1 MSAQPRHHR
10 IAATHARVALTG
22 TLRAEI
28 GGVDAAARLPGRQ
41 GRALFAFLV
50 VNRHRPVGRHEL
62 IGVLWPEDPPE
73 APEAGLSTVL
83 ARMRRALGDGV
94 VTGRAELRFA
104 LDADVDTEQAVAA
117 AGAAERALAGGDA
130 PAAMAAAHAALKII
144 ERPLLA
150 GIEGD
155 WVKRLETEL
164 EALEPGLLEVL
175 ARAAL
180 VVGDGEH
187 LVTAERV
194 ARALAE
200 RHPFRETGHALL
212 IEIHGR
218 RGNVAEATLAYDR
231 LRVFLRDELGTV
243 PSSAISALHEQ
254 LLRSGRLPSTAPRGA
269 AASPERSA
277 PPAAAPSGPLP
288 LPVIGG
294 SPSATAFVGRE
305 DELARLDLSWQPAAS
320 QGERRLALLL
330 GEAGVGKTRLAAQ
343 FAAQVHASG
352 ATVLYGRCQ
361 QEPLRSY
368 QPFIEALRHGL
379 RHGAWTDWS
388 DDPAAAGDL
397 EELARILP
405 EARAQTPPGA
415 AHPDVAA
422 GAPSK
427 DPEAERYRLFEAV
440 ATLMRRAA
448 QRAPLLLVL
457 DDLHWIDKPTLLL
470 LRHLLRHPDPA
481 RLLVLGL
488 ARRVELR
495 DDHPAM
501 ELIRDLR
508 GEQRFDRL
516 GLDGLSEA
524 EADALVAARLAAAP
538 SADFVRGLRE
548 QTEGN
553 PFFIEEALRA
563 LVEAEVLQAGAQ
575 APASA
580 LASIGVPDSVAD
592 VILSRLRHVSE
603 PAVEALT
610 IGAAIGR
617 EFDLAALEPL
627 LDSSAD
633 RVIEAL
639 EEAIATGLL
648 VEVADAVDRFAFC
661 HALARDAV
669 YGRLSR
675 TRRLRVHLRVAATLE
690 TLGAGAGE
698 LAHQFFAAR
707 EVGGADQAVRY
718 SVLAG
723 DEAARSLAYEDSAE
737 HYRRALEASSAAAA
751 VGESTRCDILLA
763 LGRVQW
769 QAGDAQ
775 ARTTYYEAAAS
786 ARQRGD
792 AVQLGRA
799 ALGLGERYW
808 EGNAA
813 DPRFAPLIADAVR
826 SLSGEDSRLGARLMG
841 RLAEILHFAAGEEY
855 GTKLSADALAM
866 ARRLGE
872 RETLVMTLMS
882 RHVTLLHIEHLDERN
897 RLSAE
902 VLALSGEHRALRAE
916 ALHWHLYDVFELGM
930 PEDARRLH
938 GELTALGGELRQP
951 LLEHLAVGWQGVFA
965 QLAGDIE
972 AAEGIAARSY
982 ELAHRAQVGYASS
995 YLSGMLFTLRRQQ
1008 GRVEELLPAMESL
1021 VVGRSASHAW
1031 RAALA
1036 LAQVETGAT
1045 AAGREHYEPLA
1056 AASARAVPRDWYWFF
1071 TVALL
1076 AEACCALRDRRRALQ
1091 LYELLVP
1098 FAERYVQVIFAA
1110 NWGSVQRHLGMLAAV
1125 LERHDVAEHHLRAGI
1140 AANER
1145 IGAILMTAETQ
1156 CELGALLRARGAP
1169 GDEDEAAALAARV
1182 EEVAAP
1188 RGLAQLRR
1196 RALGLAAGEHA

>member
-1 MSAQPRHHR
+1 MSAEPRHER
-10 IAATHARVALTG
+10 ITGTPARVALTG

-28 GGVDAAARLPGRQ
+28 GGLDVAAGLPGRQ

-50 VNRHRPVGRHEL
+50 VNRHRPVARDEL
-62 IGVLWPEDPPE
+62 IGVLWPKDPPE

-94 VTGRAELRFA
+94 IAGRADLRFA
-104 LDADVDTEQAVAA
+104 LDAEVDTEQAVAA
-117 AGAAERALAGGDA
+117 AEAAERALSGGDA
-130 PAAMAAAHAALKII
+130 PAAMSAAQAALDII
-144 ERPLLA
+144 ERPLLP
-150 GIEGD
+150 GIEGE
-155 WVKRLETEL
+155 WMQPLRAEL
-164 EALEPGLLEVL
+164 EGLEPALLEVL

-180 VVGDGEH
+180 AVGDREH
-187 LVTAERV
+187 LAIAERV
-194 ARALAE
+194 ARTLAE
-200 RHPFRETGHALL
+200 RHPFRESGHALL

-231 LRVFLRDELGTV
+231 LRVFLRDEIGTV
-243 PSSAISALHEQ
+243 PSGAVSALHAE
-254 LLRSGRLPSTAPRGA
+254 LLRSGCLPG
-269 AASPERSA
+269 A
-277 PPAAAPSGPLP
+277 PPGGDGPASTPPARSRGPLP

-294 SPSATAFVGRE
+294 TSSATAFVGRT
-305 DELARLDLSWQPAAS
+305 DEIARLESSWAGAS
-320 QGERRLALLL
+320 QGQCRLALLL
-330 GEAGVGKTRLAAQ
+330 GEGGVGKTRLAAQ
-343 FAAQVHASG
+343 FAVEVHG
-352 ATVLYGRCQ
+352 AGAAVLYGRCE

-379 RHGAWTDWS
+379 RHDAWA

-405 EARAQTPPGA
+405 EARAHAPAGA
-415 AHPDVAA
+415 AAA
-422 GAPSK
+422 ARPQDS
-427 DPEAERYRLFEAV
+427 DAERYRLFEAV
-440 ATLMRRAA
+440 ARLMRRTAE
-448 QRAPLLLVL
+448 QAPLLLVL

-470 LRHLLRHPDPA
+470 LRHLLRHPEPA
-481 RLLVLGL
+481 RLLVLGM
-488 ARRVELR
+488 ARRVDLR
-495 DDHPAM
+495 DDHAAM

-508 GEQRFDRL
+508 REQRFDRF
-516 GLDGLSEA
+516 DVEGLSVA
-524 EADALVAARLAAAP
+524 EADALVTARLDAAP
-538 SADFVRGLRE
+538 SAAFVRGLRE

-563 LVEAEVLQAGAQ
+563 LVESDVLRSGAQ

-617 EFDLAALEPL
+617 EFDLAAVEAL
-627 LDSSAD
+627 LDLPAD

-639 EEAIATGLL
+639 EEAIATDLL
-648 VEVADAVDRFAFC
+648 IEVTDSVDRFAFC
-661 HALARDAV
+661 HALARDAI

-675 TRRLRVHLRVAATLE
+675 TRRVRLHLRVATALE
-690 TLGAGAGE
+690 TLGASAGV

-707 EVGGADQAVRY
+707 DVGGAAQAVRY

-737 HYRRALEASSAAAA
+737 HYRRALEASAVAA
-751 VGESTRCDILLA
+751 VLDEATRCDILLA

-769 QAGDAQ
+769 QAGDAE
-775 ARTTYYEAAAS
+775 ASTTFYEVAAS
-786 ARQRGD
+786 ARLRGD

-808 EGNAA
+808 EGNAV

-826 SLSGEDSRLGARLMG
+826 SLSGEDSKLCARLMG
-841 RLAEILHFAAGEEY
+841 RHAEILHFAADEGY
-855 GTKLSADALAM
+855 GTTLSADALAM
-866 ARRLGE
+866 ARRLDE

-882 RHVTLLHIEHLDERN
+882 RHVTLLHIEHLDERS
-897 RLSAE
+897 RLSEE

-938 GELTALGGELRQP
+938 AELTALGGKLRQP

-972 AAEGIAARSY
+972 EAEGFAARSY

-1008 GRVEELLPAMESL
+1008 GRVDELLPAMQSL
-1021 VVGRSASHAW
+1021 VAGRSANHSW
-1031 RAALA
+1031 QAALA
-1036 LAQVETGAT
+1036 LAQVETGDT
-1045 AAGREHYEPLA
+1045 EAARGQYEPLV
-1056 AASARAVPRDWYWFF
+1056 AASARAVPRDWFWFF
-1071 TVALL
+1071 TVVLL
-1076 AEACCALRDRRRALQ
+1076 AEACCALRDRRRAQQ
-1091 LYELLVP
+1091 LYELLAP
-1098 FAERYVQVIFAA
+1098 FADRYVQVIFAA
-1110 NWGSVQRHLGMLAAV
+1110 NWGSVQRQLGMLAAV
-1125 LERHDVAEHHLRAGI
+1125 LGHLDVAERHLRSGV

-1156 CELGALLRARGAP
+1156 CELGAVLRARGEP
-1169 GDEDEAAALAARV
+1169 GDRDEAAALTARID
-1182 EEVAAP
+1182 EVAAP
-1188 RGLAQLRR
+1188 RGLDDLRR
-1196 RALGLAAGEHA
+1196 RAVQQTAGGRA